1 MQSSNKI
8 LIINTGGTFNKQ
20 YNLLNGKLEINKNNL
35 IIENILNNIYYT
47 NIKPKIQEMIYKDS
61 LDILEQDRK
70 ELVKVIKKSKYKNIV
85 IVHGTDT
92 MDKTAIYLN
101 KKIKNKKIVLVGAM
115 QPFELE
121 PIESTASLMMAI
133 GFLNTDVKNNI
144 YISMSGII
152 AKHNKIK
159 KNYKK
164 GLFECR

>member
-47 NIKPKIQEMIYKDS
+47 NIKPKIQGMIYKDS

>member
-47 NIKPKIQEMIYKDS
+47 NIKPKIQGMIYKDS

-70 ELVKVIKKSKYKNIV
+70 ELVKVSKKSTYKNIV